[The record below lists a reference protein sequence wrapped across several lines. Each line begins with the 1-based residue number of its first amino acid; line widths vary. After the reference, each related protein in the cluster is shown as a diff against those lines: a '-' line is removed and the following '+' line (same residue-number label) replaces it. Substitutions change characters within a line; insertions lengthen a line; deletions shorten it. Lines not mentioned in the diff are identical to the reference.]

1 MFIHLLKQDLKYL
14 IKPLLFYLV
23 AIFISAG
30 AFALTAYDTTYK
42 VHESGTEVIIHAS
55 GFVQFLHTF
64 FQNAAFALGIGLVIT
79 VATRFW
85 YYFKQ
90 NIYGDPAYLTHTLP
104 VRRTTIWSAKF
115 CALILISLLSLGG
128 IILAIFISGQAS
140 GFFNLGAL
148 QNPEDNTFLF
158 YLTLFCGA
166 LLQLIFTTLCGVTG
180 IIVGQRSPKHS
191 GMQVI
196 IAGVACYF
204 LGAILMVSGLGIWS
218 LFNPAI
224 NDYIF
229 TNQLAPTMNFMTSLL
244 AFISLLYFIFIV
256 VLYFIDRKLLTKI
269 NID

>member
-1 MFIHLLKQDLKYL
+1 MFIHLLKHDLKYL
-14 IKPLLFYLV
+14 IKPLLFYII
-23 AIFISAG
+23 AIFVCAG
-30 AFALTAYDTTYK
+30 AFTLTAYDTTYN

-64 FQNAAFALGIGLVIT
+64 FQNAAFALSIGLVIT

-115 CALILISLLSLGG
+115 CTLVIISLLSLGG
-128 IILAIFISGQAS
+128 IALAIFIAS
-140 GFFNLGAL
+140 QTSNLFNFGAL
-148 QNPEDNTFLF
+148 QNPNDNTFLF
-158 YLTLFCGA
+158 YFTLFCGT

-180 IIVGQRSPKHS
+180 IIIGQRTQKHN
-191 GMQVI
+191 GLQVVLT
-196 IAGVACYF
+196 GVACYF
-204 LGAILMVSGLGIWS
+204 IGAILMVSGLGIWS

-229 TNQLAPTMNFMTSLL
+229 TNQLTPTMNFMVSLL
-244 AFISLLYFIFIV
+244 TFISFLYLIFIV
-256 VLYFIDRKLLTKI
+256 ILYFLDRKLLTKI
-269 NID
+269 DID